1 MPSPDSLRARLALGS
16 LEDRLAPAIFFVTNT
31 SDAGAGSL
39 RAAITSSNA
48 LPGAD
53 SIRFNI
59 VGDGTRSIDL
69 LSALPTITDSLKLAG
84 RTQSGY
90 AGSPLIELNGASAGL
105 GASGLVIAPSA
116 AGSIVRALA
125 INRFAGDGIR
135 IAADNSR
142 VLGCRIGT
150 DSAGTRDLG
159 NGVGVRITNGANR
172 EHRRRRSR
180 ERAAT

>member
-1 MPSPDSLRARLALGS
+1 MPSPDSLRARLALALT

-31 SDAGAGSL
+31 NDAGAGSL
-39 RAAITSSNA
+39 RAAITIANV

-59 VGDGTRSIDL
+59 AGDGTRSIDL

-116 AGSIVRALA
+116 AGSIVRG
-125 INRFAGDGIR
+125 AGHQ
-135 IAADNSR
+135 S
-142 VLGCRIGT
+142 L
-150 DSAGTRDLG
+150 
-159 NGVGVRITNGANR
+159 
-172 EHRRRRSR
+172 RRRRHPNR
-180 ERAAT
+180 RGQLPRARLPHWDRLLPALATSAMGLAFA